1 MMAYQAFPMAV
12 GSLASTETGGVASKT
27 RTEDTVLH
35 GLLARVIQLLGLS
48 LKHQEIITDTELD
61 ESDVRETTL

>member
-1 MMAYQAFPMAV
+1 MGYQSFPIHNA
-12 GSLASTETGGVASKT
+12 SLLSTETGGVASKT
-27 RTEDTVLH
+27 RTEDDAATS
-35 GLLARVIQLLGLS
+35 LLTRIVQLLGLQ